1 MIIVKTFFTNFLNCI
16 NFFLIEYYR
25 YCIKNTFNSTMG
37 SFLYID
43 LFNPPPV
50 ILATG
55 SKEGV
60 DLGGSKF
67 LLSIDEDHNLFN
79 EGNIVTELSWG
90 AFYDIEGLEDQI
102 DTFTTKEYNSI
113 RDDPEALVKTIINC
127 LENIMAEER
136 LFYAVCDLE
145 VDAFLNQNTV
155 IPGLKLDPML
165 INKLMDTHKK
175 QRDKELFPAL
185 VQDGQGQNSIKIS
198 FQGENKKNLHFYGM
212 SFKDFAK
219 KLMAAKGFATG
230 IVVTSDKAANFFMMN
245 DSITFQDIIPR
256 DFYIDQDCIT
266 VIEAGIQRE
275 RLFPISWF
283 RIDLGLFA
291 LRTLELWDEI
301 QESKKLKKVLNK
313 YAKYSLKI

>member
-1 MIIVKTFFTNFLNCI
+1 
-16 NFFLIEYYR
+16 
-25 YCIKNTFNSTMG
+25 MG

>member
-1 MIIVKTFFTNFLNCI
+1 
-16 NFFLIEYYR
+16 
-25 YCIKNTFNSTMG
+25 MG
-37 SFLYID
+37 SFLYIE

-67 LLSIDEDHNLFN
+67 LLSIDEEHTLYN
-79 EGNIVTELSWG
+79 EGNIVTEMSWG

-113 RDDPEALVKTIINC
+113 RDDPKALIQTIIEC
-127 LENIMAEER
+127 LEKIMAKRR

-155 IPGLKLDPML
+155 IPGLKLDPDL

-175 QRDKELFPAL
+175 QRDKDLFPHL
-185 VQDGQGQNSIKIS
+185 IKDEKGQNSIKIS
-198 FQGENKKNLHFYGM
+198 FQGENKKNLHFYGI
-212 SFKDFAK
+212 SFAELAK
-219 KLMAAKGFATG
+219 KLIVGKGFATG
-230 IVVTSDKAANFFMMN
+230 IVVTSDKSANFFMMN

-256 DFYIDQDCIT
+256 EFYIDQDCIT

-275 RLFPISWF
+275 KLFPISWF
-283 RIDLGLFA
+283 RIDLGIFS

-301 QESKKLKKVLNK
+301 KDDKKLKKALNK
-313 YAKYSLKI
+313 YSKYILQISSNKKKKNNK

>member
-1 MIIVKTFFTNFLNCI
+1 
-16 NFFLIEYYR
+16 
-25 YCIKNTFNSTMG
+25 MG
-37 SFLYID
+37 SFLYIE
-43 LFNPPPV
+43 LFNPPAV
-50 ILATG
+50 ILSTG

-79 EGNIVTELSWG
+79 EGNIVTEMSWG

-102 DTFTTKEYNSI
+102 DTFTTKEYNSV
-113 RDDPEALVKTIINC
+113 RDDPKALIQTIVDC
-127 LENIMAEER
+127 LEKIMEEKK
-136 LFYAVCDLE
+136 LFYGIADLE

-155 IPGLKLDPML
+155 IPGLKLDPEL

-175 QRDKELFPAL
+175 QRDKDLFPTL
-185 VQDGQGQNSIKIS
+185 VRDSEGQDSIKIS

-212 SFKDFAK
+212 SFEELTK
-219 KLMAAKGFATG
+219 KLLVGKGFATG

-266 VIEAGIQRE
+266 VIEAGVQRE

-283 RIDLGLFA
+283 RIDLGIFS

-301 QESKKLKKVLNK
+301 QEDKRLNKVLNK
-313 YAKYSLKI
+313 YSKYTLKLIRNTNNNKKKK

>member
-1 MIIVKTFFTNFLNCI
+1 
-16 NFFLIEYYR
+16 
-25 YCIKNTFNSTMG
+25 MG
-37 SFLYID
+37 SFLYIE

-67 LLSIDEDHNLFN
+67 LLSIDEEHTLYN
-79 EGNIVTELSWG
+79 EGNIVTEMSWG
-90 AFYDIEGLEDQI
+90 AFYDSEGLEDQI

-113 RDDPEALVKTIINC
+113 RDDPKALIQTIIEC
-127 LENIMAEER
+127 LEKIMAKRR

-155 IPGLKLDPML
+155 IPGLKLDPDL

-175 QRDKELFPAL
+175 QRDKDLFPHL
-185 VQDGQGQNSIKIS
+185 IKDEKGQNSIKIS
-198 FQGENKKNLHFYGM
+198 FQGENKKNLHFYGI
-212 SFKDFAK
+212 SFAELAK
-219 KLMAAKGFATG
+219 KLIVGKGFATG
-230 IVVTSDKAANFFMMN
+230 IVVTSDKSANFFMMN

-256 DFYIDQDCIT
+256 EFYIDQDCIT

-275 RLFPISWF
+275 KLFPISWF
-283 RIDLGLFA
+283 RIDLGIFS

-301 QESKKLKKVLNK
+301 KDDKKLKKALNK
-313 YAKYSLKI
+313 YSKYILQISSNKKKKNNK

>member
-1 MIIVKTFFTNFLNCI
+1 
-16 NFFLIEYYR
+16 
-25 YCIKNTFNSTMG
+25 MG
-37 SFLYID
+37 SFLYIE
-43 LFNPPPV
+43 LFNPPAV
-50 ILATG
+50 MLATG

-67 LLSIDEDHNLFN
+67 LLSIDKDHNLFN
-79 EGNIVTELSWG
+79 EGNIVTEMSWG

-113 RDDPEALVKTIINC
+113 RDDPKALIQTIVDC
-127 LENIMAEER
+127 LEKIMAECR

-145 VDAFLNQNTV
+145 VDAFMNQNTV
-155 IPGLKLDPML
+155 IPGLKLDREL

-175 QRDKELFPAL
+175 QRDKDLFPHL
-185 VQDGQGQNSIKIS
+185 IKDEKGQDSIKIS

-212 SFKDFAK
+212 SFEDLAK
-219 KLMAAKGFATG
+219 KMMIGKGFATG
-230 IVVTSDKAANFFMMN
+230 IVVISDKSANFFMMN

-283 RIDLGLFA
+283 RIDLGIFS

-301 QESKKLKKVLNK
+301 KDDENLKKILNK
-313 YAKYSLKI
+313 YSKYILSKKFLKKKK